1 MAFAIAPEGST
12 LSYTDKYMRA
22 IGKIVNSIPE
32 VDTLFEVVALV

>member
-22 IGKIVNSIPE
+22 IGKIVNSN
-32 VDTLFEVVALV
+32 T